1 MNDGLQS
8 SVCAV
13 CACHDTDEFMK
24 VSPSKYRFVPALL
37 WSVML

>member
-13 CACHDTDEFMK
+13 CVCHNTDEFMK
-24 VSPSKYRFVPALL
+24 VFPSKYSFVPELL